1 MSGAEYFGDKEI
13 LKDLLI
19 SEKHLSNSY
28 NSCVNES
35 TSRALGQIL
44 ENILNETHRMHRD
57 VQSAMTKRGWC
68 RINSAGSKDTETV
81 KRKFEQLNEE
91 LLK

>member
-1 MSGAEYFGDKEI
+1 MNGTEHFGDKEI

-28 NSCVNES
+28 NTCANES

-44 ENILNETHRMHRD
+44 ENILNETHRMHWD
-57 VQSAMTKRGWC
+57 VQAAMTKRGWY
-68 RINSAGSKDTETV
+68 RTNSASSKDTETV
-81 KRKFEQLNEE
+81 RRKFEQLNEE
-91 LLK
+91 FK